1 MMQEYIDFV
10 TNHLMLTAAWFGIA
24 ALLVTT
30 LVQGK
35 LSGVKTVNVQEAT
48 LLINRQDAIV
58 VDVRSADDFKKGHI
72 VNAKNIT
79 VSQIEEGK
87 LGGIENHKDT
97 PIILVCESGSRSSGA
112 ASKLAKVGFTQVSNL
127 LAGMGGWQSA
137 NLPITKK

>member
-1 MMQEYIDFV
+1 MIQEYIDFFS
-10 TNHLMLTAAWFGIA
+10 NHLMLTAAWVGIA
-24 ALLVTT
+24 VLLVTT
-30 LVQGK
+30 LVQSK

-48 LLINRQDAIV
+48 LLINRQNAIV
-58 VDVRSADDFKKGHI
+58 VDVRSADDYKKGHI

-87 LGGIENHKDT
+87 LAGIENHKDT
-97 PIILVCESGSRSSGA
+97 PIILVCESGTRSSGA
-112 ASKLAKVGFTQVSNL
+112 ASKLAKAGFTQVSNL